1 MRLKILTHLLN
12 GNWKDDWTSRL
23 KRTEAR
29 WPWRL
34 EILRLVREYQPR
46 FPQKTF
52 DKRWSLVESALER
65 LHDADAA
72 PHPAE
77 AVATMILGMDTGACL
92 RVARRYFG
100 EYAWWFEDWC

>member
-1 MRLKILTHLLN
+1 MLGALLN
-12 GNWKDDWTSRL
+12 GKWKDDWTSRL

-34 EILRLVREYQPR
+34 KILQLVRENQPR

-52 DKRWSLVESALER
+52 DKRWALVERALEQ

-77 AVATMILGMDTGACL
+77 AVATMILGMDTSACS
-92 RVARRYFG
+92 RIARRYFG